1 MLKQSNTGGL
11 TAEKRYKGTFNN
23 SMEKIVSDLKK
34 LVPFKDTVEI
44 GDIVLIAAKKPQM
57 LVYALVSDIVRDDT
71 KKDEW
76 WHVSMH
82 VLSLPPRKIAWIL
95 RTEQMTGHEIFTMDG
110 EDRFMKAVIFDTKK
124 QPVKNDTQQDNKGKT
139 SLRRIK

>member
-1 MLKQSNTGGL
+1 V
-11 TAEKRYKGTFNN
+11 
-23 SMEKIVSDLKK
+23 I
-34 LVPFKDTVEI
+34 
-44 GDIVLIAAKKPQM
+44 
-57 LVYALVSDIVRDDT
+57 SDIVSDDT

-82 VLSLPPRKIAWIL
+82 VLSLPPRKIAWTL

-124 QPVKNDTQQDNKGKT
+124 QPVKDDTQAG
-139 SLRRIK
+139 

>member
-11 TAEKRYKGTFNN
+11 IAEKRYKGTINN
-23 SMEKIVSDLKK
+23 SMEKIVNDLKK

-76 WHVSMH
+76 WHISMH

-124 QPVKNDTQQDNKGKT
+124 QLVKDDTQQDNKGKT